1 VRAESRDQKAEIL
14 AEPFLLSDLCF
25 LTSQV
30 LERIGT
36 PRDHFEIT
44 AQLEVMGLRDA
55 DARALYGHRDLF
67 ELGRAIEQLVQQGAV
82 VPPIEPEDPPRKQPS
97 FLRHYIT
104 GSMFAIP
111 MLLQAAAILTWG
123 YGLWGALD
131 VDVRT
136 GTAIA
141 LGFITSYVISGGF
154 VQAIVRRGLFY
165 VYQQEPALARW
176 VVLRGWW
183 LGARVTLGLLVPAFL
198 FNALYRLLPWD
209 LFFIAALYYAA
220 LSLLWLNWSMIYIA
234 ASRLWLALTT
244 AIGLGVVIV
253 AARALGWPVI
263 AANAAGLL
271 AAAAISFIA
280 GVRALGPRGR
290 AVNPPRL
297 TVLVYATSRYFLY
310 GLLYN
315 LFVFLDRV
323 LAWTTR
329 TGREDFPP
337 YSFWLSARYELGMDL
352 ALVVVILLAGVV
364 EASIQTFSSSL
375 VPVEKSLASTE
386 RARFAEWFRAFYR
399 RRVAILAVAAI
410 GAVVIARTIV
420 TLVAKLPNP
429 QIQASLHTM
438 TATFAFWAGA
448 AGYALLMLALQN
460 LLLLLTLSR
469 VELAARAVAI
479 ALGIDAVAGFVAS
492 RAFHYSMASLGLV
505 AGALALFAI
514 TWRDIRRV
522 GDDLDYHYFS
532 AF

>member
-1 VRAESRDQKAEIL
+1 MSAA
-14 AEPFLLSDLCF
+14 
-25 LTSQV
+25 V
-30 LERIGT
+30 LELESLHALAHDVIDRIGT
-36 PRDHFEIT
+36 PRDHYEIT

-55 DARALYGHRDLF
+55 DARALYGRRDLF
-67 ELGRAIEQLVQQGAV
+67 ELGRAIEGLVQQGAV
-82 VPPIEPEDPPRKQPS
+82 VPQAEPEDPPRKQPS
-97 FLRHYIT
+97 FLVHYAR

-141 LGFITSYVISGGF
+141 LGFIASYVISGGF

-183 LGARVTLGLLVPAFL
+183 LGARVTLGLLVPAL
-198 FNALYRLLPWD
+198 IFNALYRLLPWD
-209 LFFIAALYYAA
+209 LFLTAALYYAA

-234 ASRLWLALTT
+234 ASRAWLAITT
-244 AIGLGVVIV
+244 AIGLGVVVV
-253 AARALGWPVI
+253 AARVLGWPAI
-263 AANAAGLL
+263 AANAAGLGV
-271 AAAAISFIA
+271 AAVISFAA
-280 GVRALGPRGR
+280 GLRALGPRGR

-297 TVLVYATSRYFLY
+297 TILVYSTSRYFLY

-315 LFVFLDRV
+315 LFVFLDRIV
-323 LAWTTR
+323 AWTTR

-337 YSFWLSARYELGMDL
+337 YSFWLNARYELGLDL
-352 ALVVVILLAGVV
+352 ALIVVILLAGVV
-364 EASIQTFSSSL
+364 EASIQTFSSAL
-375 VPVEKSLASTE
+375 VPVEKSLPSTE
-386 RARFAEWFRAFYR
+386 RARFAAWFRRFYN
-399 RRVAILAVAAI
+399 RRVAVLAVC
-410 GAVVIARTIV
+410 AVVAVAIARALV
-420 TLVAKLPNP
+420 ALVAKVPNA
-429 QIQASLHTM
+429 QIQASLHTR

-469 VELAARAVAI
+469 VETAARAVAI
-479 ALGIDAVAGFVAS
+479 ALAVNAVAGFVAS
-492 RAFHYSMASLGLV
+492 RAFHYSMASIGLV
-505 AGALALFAI
+505 AGAAALFAM
-514 TWRDIRRV
+514 TWRDVRRC
-522 GDDLDYHYFS
+522 GDALDYHYFA

>member
-1 VRAESRDQKAEIL
+1 MSSVAVPAAGPAASRRLEEL
-14 AEPFLLSDLCF
+14 ARN
-25 LTSQV
+25 V

-36 PRDHFEIT
+36 PRDHWEIT

-55 DARALYGHRDLF
+55 DARALYNHRDLF
-67 ELGRAIEQLVQQGAV
+67 DLGRAIEQLVQQRTV
-82 VPPIEPEDPPRKQPS
+82 VPPVEPEDPPKKPTP
-97 FLRHYIT
+97 FLIHYAR

-183 LGARVTLGLLVPAFL
+183 LGARVTLGLLVPAVI

-209 LFFIAALYYAA
+209 LFLTAALYYAA

-234 ASRLWLALTT
+234 ASRVWLAVTT
-244 AIGLGVVIV
+244 AIALGVVII
-253 AARALGWPVI
+253 AARLLGWPAI
-263 AANAAGLL
+263 AANAAGL
-271 AAAAISFIA
+271 ATAAIISFAA
-280 GVRALGPRGR
+280 GLRALGPRGR

-297 TVLVYATSRYFLY
+297 TVLVYSTSRYFLY

-315 LFVFLDRV
+315 LFVFLDRIV
-323 LAWTTR
+323 AWTTR

-337 YSFWLSARYELGMDL
+337 YSFWLSARYELGLDL
-352 ALVVVILLAGVV
+352 ALVVVILLAGII
-364 EASIQTFSSSL
+364 EASIQTFSNSL
-375 VPVEKSLASTE
+375 VPVEKSLPSAE
-386 RARFAEWFRAFYR
+386 RARFSEWFRAFYNR
-399 RRVAILAVAAI
+399 RLAVLAI
-410 GAVVIARTIV
+410 CAVCAVAVARAIV
-420 TLVAKLPNP
+420 ALVAKVPNAA
-429 QIQASLHTM
+429 IQASLHTR

-469 VELAARAVAI
+469 VETAARAVAI
-479 ALGIDAVAGFVAS
+479 ALAVNAVAGFVAS

-505 AGALALFAI
+505 AGAAALFLI
-514 TWRDIRRV
+514 TWRDVRRA
-522 GDDLDYHYFS
+522 GDDLDYYYFA

>member
-1 VRAESRDQKAEIL
+1 VTAAALDVTASIDAL
-14 AEPFLLSDLCF
+14 AHD
-25 LTSQV
+25 V
-30 LERIGT
+30 LERLGT
-36 PRDHFEIT
+36 PRDHWEIA
-44 AQLEVMGLRDA
+44 AQLEVLGLRDA

-67 ELGRAIEQLVQQGAV
+67 ELARAIEQLVQSGAV

-97 FLRHYIT
+97 FLRHYAT
-104 GSMFAIP
+104 GSMFALP

-141 LGFITSYVISGGF
+141 LGFIASYILSGGF

-176 VVLRGWW
+176 VVLRGWS
-183 LGARVTLGLLVPAFL
+183 LGARVTLGLLAPALL

-209 LFFIAALYYAA
+209 LFFTAALYYAA

-234 ASRLWLALTT
+234 ASRLWLAATT
-244 AIGLGVVIV
+244 IIGLAAVIA
-253 AARALGWPVI
+253 AARFLGWSAI
-263 AANAAGLL
+263 AANAAGLAV
-271 AAAAISFIA
+271 AAALSFAA
-280 GVRALGPRGR
+280 GLRALGPRGR
-290 AVNPPRL
+290 PINPPRL
-297 TVLVYATSRYFLY
+297 TILVYSTSRYFLY

-315 LFVFLDRV
+315 LFVFLDRI

-337 YSFWLSARYELGMDL
+337 YAFWLSARYELGMDL

-375 VPVEKSLASTE
+375 VPVQKSLLSGE
-386 RARFAEWFRAFYR
+386 RERFAAWFRTFHR
-399 RRVAILAVAAI
+399 RRVAILAVCALAAV
-410 GAVVIARTIV
+410 AIARLLFGVVST
-420 TLVAKLPNP
+420 LPNP
-429 QIQASLHTM
+429 QIQASVHTM

-479 ALGIDAVAGFVAS
+479 ALAVNAVAGFIAS

-505 AGALALFAI
+505 AGGAALFVI
-514 TWRDIRRV
+514 TWLDVRRA
-522 GDDLDYHYFS
+522 GDDLDYHYFA

>member
-1 VRAESRDQKAEIL
+1 MSAATVAVTASVDTLARD
-14 AEPFLLSDLCF
+14 
-25 LTSQV
+25 V
-30 LERIGT
+30 LDKIGT
-36 PRDHFEIT
+36 PRDSWEVA

-55 DARALYGHRDLF
+55 DARTLYGQRDLF
-67 ELGRAIEQLVQQGAV
+67 ELARAIEQLVQQRAV
-82 VPPIEPEDPPRKQPS
+82 VPPVEPEDPPKKQPS
-97 FLRHYIT
+97 FLKHYAM
-104 GSMFAIP
+104 GSMFALP

-141 LGFITSYVISGGF
+141 LGFIASYVISGGF

-183 LGARVTLGLLVPAFL
+183 LGARVTLGLLVPAL
-198 FNALYRLLPWD
+198 VFNALYRLLPWD
-209 LFFIAALYYAA
+209 LFFTAALYYAA

-234 ASRLWLALTT
+234 ASRIWLAVST
-244 AIGLGVVIV
+244 AIALGVVIA
-253 AARALGWPVI
+253 AARLVGWSPI
-263 AANAAGLL
+263 AANAAGL
-271 AAAAISFIA
+271 ATAAAISFAA
-280 GVRALGPRGR
+280 GLRALGPRGR
-290 AVNPPRL
+290 PINPPRL
-297 TVLVYATSRYFLY
+297 TILVYSTSRYFLY

-323 LAWTTR
+323 LAWTAR

-364 EASIQTFSSSL
+364 EASIQTFSNSL
-375 VPVEKSLASTE
+375 VPVQKSLQSTE
-386 RARFAEWFRAFYR
+386 RKQFADWFRRFYA
-399 RRVAILAVAAI
+399 RRVAILAACAVVAVAAARALF
-410 GAVVIARTIV
+410 GVVARI
-420 TLVAKLPNP
+420 PNR
-429 QIQASLHTM
+429 QIQWSIHTM
-438 TATFAFWAGA
+438 TATTAFWAGA

-469 VELAARAVAI
+469 VEVAARAVAI
-479 ALGIDAVAGFVAS
+479 ALAVNAVAGFVAS
-492 RAFHYSMASLGLV
+492 RAFHYSYASFGLV
-505 AGALALFAI
+505 AGAAALFAI
-514 TWRDIRRV
+514 TWRDIRRA
-522 GDDLDYHYFS
+522 GEDLDYHYFA